1 MTVVAVVV
9 AVIAVTVATATAV
22 TAVIAVIAVISA
34 TARMVDFVVPV
45 GRVRYERAYS
55 TACAGAINVDP
66 SKTDLH
72 AKMSP
77 PRWGTMILPG

>member
-9 AVIAVTVATATAV
+9 AVIAATFATVTAV

-34 TARMVDFVVPV
+34 TAGMFDFVVPV

-55 TACAGAINVDP
+55 TACAGAMQ
-66 SKTDLH
+66 
-72 AKMSP
+72 KMSIR
-77 PRWGTMILPG
+77 PRQISTLKCLHPVGAL